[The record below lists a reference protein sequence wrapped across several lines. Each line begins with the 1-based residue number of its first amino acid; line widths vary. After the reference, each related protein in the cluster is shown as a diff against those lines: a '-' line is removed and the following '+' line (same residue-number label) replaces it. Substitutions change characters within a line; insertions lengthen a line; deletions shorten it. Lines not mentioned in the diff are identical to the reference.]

1 MGSDLDAALRQFEAV
16 EANLAR
22 LEKLWEEIVAL
33 IPKGIAFASGGA
45 EGIAYEEKCRVFR
58 RITASMPAIDGW
70 SLDVELYDLNA
81 IAQWRLDTKEI
92 DEIEAMVSCEEAI
105 LRPGELLREY
115 RSRFAAKRRELVRRR
130 VQALIGEFEADLT
143 AVQSTAEEKKPGAS
157 VMCPEWERMRNAADQ
172 IDTLLGSSVAR
183 PPRWGDLRRH
193 LHFAQTNDLNDIV
206 AYDWPAVKPALD
218 RSLYGEEDPLPVDI
232 EDLAELTAQ
241 HPSGPVATK
250 LQWEALSDEDFER
263 LVFCLIG
270 ATPGYENPQWLTR
283 THAPD
288 RGRDLSV
295 VRVREDALAGTQ
307 RSRVIIQCKHWL
319 TKSVGPADVSIAR
332 DQMALWEP
340 PPVDVLVICTSG
352 RFTTDAVELI
362 EKHNAGSSRL
372 AIEMWPE
379 SSLERLLAQRPHFV
393 AEFRLRS

>member
-1 MGSDLDAALRQFEAV
+1 MDAALRQFEAV

-33 IPKGIAFASGGA
+33 IPEGVVFFNGSA
-45 EGIAYEEKCRVFR
+45 EALAHEEKCRAFR
-58 RITASMPAIDGW
+58 RIVASMPAIDGW
-70 SLDVELYDLNA
+70 SLEVELYDLDS
-81 IAQWRLDTKEI
+81 IAQWRIDAKEI
-92 DEIEAMVSCEEAI
+92 GEFEAMVSCEQAI
-105 LRPGELLREY
+105 FRPCDRLREY

-130 VQALIGEFEADLT
+130 VQALMEEFEVDLKVAQTT
-143 AVQSTAEEKKPGAS
+143 AQGKTRGVPIVAT
-157 VMCPEWERMRNAADQ
+157 EWERMRNTIDQ
-172 IDTLLGSSVAR
+172 IDTLLGSSAAR
-183 PPRWGDLRRH
+183 PPRWADLQRH
-193 LHFAQTNDLNDIV
+193 LHFAQVGDLTDIV

-218 RSLYGEEDPLPVDI
+218 RSLYGEEDPLPVDV
-232 EDLAELTAQ
+232 EDLAELTAK

-319 TKSVGPADVSIAR
+319 TRSVGPADVSVAR

-352 RFTTDAVELI
+352 RFTSDAVELI

-393 AEFRLRS
+393 AEFRLRA